1 MRVKGSDRYITYE
14 CDRQG
19 VKCVHCILHIVFFF
33 PFVVFLKQVYRMYS
47 TAQYS
52 TGQRIED
59 RIE

>member
-47 TAQYS
+47 TVQY
-52 TGQRIED
+52 RAED
-59 RIE
+59 RG